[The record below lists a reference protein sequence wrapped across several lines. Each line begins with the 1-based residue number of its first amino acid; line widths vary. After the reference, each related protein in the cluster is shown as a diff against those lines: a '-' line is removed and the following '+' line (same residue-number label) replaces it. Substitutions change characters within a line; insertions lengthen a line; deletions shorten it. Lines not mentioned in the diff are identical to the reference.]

1 MARMDQFAALER
13 AELDAYL
20 TRTPA
25 SRALY
30 ERARRVMP
38 GGDTRTGTFHPPYPL
53 FIARGEGPR
62 VWDADGHVYLDLL
75 NNFTSLV
82 HGHAPPAVVAAI
94 TQQAQHGT
102 AHGSANALQVEL
114 ADTLC
119 ARVPS
124 VERLRFCNSGT
135 EATLGALRA
144 AKAFTGKP
152 RIMKMAGGYHGS
164 HDQVAVGAAPPF
176 DGPAAPGLSPG
187 AVGEVVLGRFNDLP
201 CTADLIR
208 RHRHELAAVIVEP
221 MLGSGAILA
230 EREFLHGL
238 REVTAECG
246 VLLIL
251 DEIITFRL
259 AAGGLQQVFEL
270 TPDLTTFGKI
280 IGGGLP
286 VGAFGGRA
294 DVMATYDPTR
304 RGTISHSGTFNGNA
318 ATMAAGLA
326 TLALYDA
333 GAVARLNA
341 TGDAFRARVNGI
353 AQAAGVAAVVVGYGS
368 VMQMHFR
375 ADAPRTPEAAAGA
388 SGRLVRLMH
397 LALLNR
403 GIFTAGRLLH
413 VLSTPTTA
421 TALDGCA
428 AAFSGVLALLAE
440 AMAAGDGGPAPG
452 TGVRATGDVLR
463 VEKALEK

>member
-1 MARMDQFAALER
+1 MDPLTALETDTQ
-13 AELDAYL
+13 AIYQS
-20 TRTPA
+20 RTPA

-30 ERARRVMP
+30 DRARRVMP
-38 GGDTRTGTFHPPYPL
+38 GGDTRTGTFHLPYPL
-53 FIARGEGPR
+53 FISRGEGPR
-62 VWDADGHVYLDLL
+62 LWDADGHAYLDLL

-82 HGHAPPAVVAAI
+82 HGHAPPDVVGAMAR
-94 TQQAQHGT
+94 QDGNGT
-102 AHGSANALQVEL
+102 AHGTANALQVEL
-114 ADTLC
+114 AETLC
-119 ARVPS
+119 TRVPS

-144 AKAFTGKP
+144 AKAFTGRS

-164 HDQVAVGAAPPF
+164 HDQVAVGASAPF
-176 DGPAAPGLSPG
+176 DGPVPIGLSPG
-187 AVGEVVLGRFNDLP
+187 AVSEVLLGRFNDLAY
-201 CTADLIR
+201 TADLVR
-208 RHRHELAAVIVEP
+208 RHHHDLAAVIVEP

-238 REVTAECG
+238 RAVTAECG

-259 AAGGLQQVFEL
+259 AVGGLQQVFDV

-294 DVMATYDPTR
+294 EVMATYDPTR

-326 TLALYDA
+326 TLARYDEA
-333 GAVARLNA
+333 AVAALNA
-341 TGDAFRARVNGI
+341 SGDAFRARLNGLVR
-353 AQAAGVAAVVVGYGS
+353 AAGVEAVIVGYGS
-368 VMQMHFR
+368 LMQLHFR
-375 ADAPRTPEAAAGA
+375 AEAPRTPETAADGNT
-388 SGRLVRLMH
+388 RLVKLMH

-403 GIFTAGRLLH
+403 GIFSATRGLM
-413 VLSTPTTA
+413 VLSTAVTA
-421 TALDGCA
+421 SVLDACA
-428 AAFSGVLALLAE
+428 GEFANVLELV
-440 AMAAGDGGPAPG
+440 AAGMHAGAVPG
-452 TGVRATGDVLR
+452 QRG
-463 VEKALEK
+463 